1 MATCKEC
8 LHADI
13 CKKFAFFLK
22 PLGKDY
28 NQEAE
33 GVENICG
40 DFKDCSR
47 FIEQSFGFW
56 IPANLR
62 PKSVAY
68 LCSIC
73 GGKAYD
79 RPYGSSKIATKKPCG
94 LNFCPNCGAKM
105 TITKT
110 NLTVPVRGIAN
121 IPKVRLN

>member
-13 CKKFAFFLK
+13 CKKFVFFLE

-33 GVENICG
+33 GVENRCG

-94 LNFCPNCGAKM
+94 LKFCPNCGAK
-105 TITKT
+105 
-110 NLTVPVRGIAN
+110 NDYNR
-121 IPKVRLN
+121 